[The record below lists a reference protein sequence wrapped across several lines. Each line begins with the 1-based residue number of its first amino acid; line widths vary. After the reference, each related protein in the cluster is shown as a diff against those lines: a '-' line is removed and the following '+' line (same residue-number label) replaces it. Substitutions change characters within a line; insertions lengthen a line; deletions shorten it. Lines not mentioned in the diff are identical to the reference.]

1 MLTEGFNT
9 NEKIENPKNPTEHSS
24 DESIPKFKLDVPNVK
39 KSIQNFFLNTK
50 LFDLY
55 KDLSEERMKFKFS
68 DYLKSFVLS
77 NKEKKNKMYNLI
89 NDNLDDNL
97 DIIKYLQLK
106 QEVSLLK
113 ELLLDDKQLL
123 IFNSFSQVIN
133 FKNIIQE
140 VMKNEFNFKIYH
152 KNDYKKLFDSIKYIF
167 ERHSENDIKILRFF
181 NFTSQN

>member
-24 DESIPKFKLDVPNVK
+24 DD
-39 KSIQNFFLNTK
+39 SIQNFFLNTK

-152 KNDYKKLFDSIKYIF
+152 KNDYKKLFGSIKYNSWFSIRLFLVFQIF
-167 ERHSENDIKILRFF
+167 LPK
-181 NFTSQN
+181 

>member
-1 MLTEGFNT
+1 
-9 NEKIENPKNPTEHSS
+9 
-24 DESIPKFKLDVPNVK
+24 
-39 KSIQNFFLNTK
+39 
-50 LFDLY
+50 
-55 KDLSEERMKFKFS
+55 MKFKFS

-152 KNDYKKLFDSIKYIF
+152 NNDY
-167 ERHSENDIKILRFF
+167 
-181 NFTSQN
+181 